1 MFNLQPLRHISTLP
15 NATVSDRAATCRNGT
30 TADIFYSDR
39 KVIRSMQLLQE
50 RFG

>member
-1 MFNLQPLRHISTLP
+1 MSVMHPKSTDTSLRIS
-15 NATVSDRAATCRNGT
+15 CRDGP